1 MKKSMLLITA
11 LTVSAVSFAQKKE
24 LKEVKKAI
32 EKNEFSQAQTL
43 LESVKN
49 VALADRKYSA

>member
-43 LESVKN
+43 L
-49 VALADRKYSA
+49 